1 MTVARTPAPA
11 RAANRGPGHDLRVVK
26 VVLFRD
32 LMRFLHDV
40 GRAVSTLL
48 QGVMM
53 LFVIG
58 IGFGSLM
65 PDAPAGVE
73 LTTVMFPGVIAMLVI
88 GTAIASAGSIVSDRE
103 FGFLRE
109 ILASPARRSAIAL
122 GKVCGGSVLA
132 LFQGSLILAM
142 AGLAGVPY
150 DLRLFLELAGLMF
163 VLAFTTSALGVLT
176 ATLVRHPEA
185 FLGISQMAIMPLV
198 LLSGAL
204 FPIANLPAWLKGMA
218 LVNPITYAVDPMRRA
233 VFDKVETTP
242 EAEALF
248 NPGITW
254 FSWQVPGSV
263 EVLMVGGAGLVFF
276 ALAVRQFNKITV

>member
-1 MTVARTPAPA
+1 MTATRVPAQ
-11 RAANRGPGHDLRVVK
+11 AANRGLGHDLRVAR
-26 VVLFRD
+26 VVLVRD

-58 IGFGSLM
+58 VGFGSLM

-88 GTAIASAGSIVSDRE
+88 GTAISSAGSVVSDRE

-109 ILASPARRSAIAL
+109 ILASPAKRSAIAL
-122 GKVCGGSVLA
+122 GKVLGGAVLA
-132 LFQGSLILAM
+132 VFQGSLILVM
-142 AGLAGVPY
+142 AGLAGIPY
-150 DLRLFLELAGLMF
+150 EPMLLVKLAGLMC
-163 VLAFTTSALGVLT
+163 VLALTTSALGVLT

-185 FLGISQMAIMPLV
+185 FLGISQMAITPLV

-204 FPIANLPAWLKGMA
+204 FPIANLPSWLKA
-218 LVNPITYAVDPMRRA
+218 VAVVNPITYAVDPMRRV
-233 VFDKVETTP
+233 VFERVETTP

-248 NPGITW
+248 NPGVTW

-263 EVLMVGGAGLVFF
+263 EVLMVGGAGLVFL
-276 ALAVRQFNKITV
+276 ALAVRRFNKMTS

>member
-1 MTVARTPAPA
+1 MSTAVSERVV
-11 RAANRGPGHDLRVVK
+11 NRGLSHDLRVVK
-26 VVLFRD
+26 VVLYRD
-32 LMRFLHDV
+32 LMRFLYDV
-40 GRAVSTLL
+40 GRAMATLL
-48 QGVMM
+48 QGLMM

-58 IGFGSLM
+58 VGFGSLM
-65 PDAPAGVE
+65 PDAPGGVE

-88 GTAIASAGSIVSDRE
+88 STAIASAGSVVSDRE
-103 FGFLRE
+103 HGFLRE
-109 ILASPARRSAIAL
+109 MLASPARRGAIAL

-132 LFQGSLILAM
+132 LLQGSLLLFM

-150 DLRLFLELAGLMF
+150 HPVLLLQLAGLMF

-204 FPIANLPAWLKGMA
+204 FPIANLPTWLKTMA
-218 LVNPITYAVDPMRRA
+218 VVNPITYAVDPMRRA
-233 VFDKVETTP
+233 VFERVETTP

-248 NPGITW
+248 NPGVTW
-254 FSWQVPGSV
+254 FSWQVPGTV
-263 EVLMVGGAGLVFF
+263 EVLMVGGAGLLFF
-276 ALAVRQFNKITV
+276 ALAVRRFARMTV

>member
-1 MTVARTPAPA
+1 MTETQVPV
-11 RAANRGPGHDLRVVK
+11 RAVNRGLGHDLRVAR
-26 VVLFRD
+26 VVLVRD

-40 GRAVSTLL
+40 GRAVAALL

-58 IGFGSLM
+58 VGFGSLM

-88 GTAIASAGSIVSDRE
+88 GTAISSAGSVVSDRE

-109 ILASPARRSAIAL
+109 ILASPAKRSAIAL
-122 GKVCGGSVLA
+122 GKVLGGAVLA
-132 LFQGSLILAM
+132 VFQGSLILLM
-142 AGLAGVPY
+142 AGLAGIPY
-150 DLRLFLELAGLMF
+150 KPVLFLKLIGLMC
-163 VLAFTTSALGVLT
+163 VLALTTSALGVLT
-176 ATLVRHPEA
+176 ATLVRQPEA
-185 FLGISQMAIMPLV
+185 FMGISQLAITPLI

-204 FPIANLPAWLKGMA
+204 FPIANLPAWLKTVA
-218 LVNPITYAVDPMRRA
+218 VVNPITYAVDPMRRA
-233 VFDKVETTP
+233 VFEQVETTP

-248 NPGITW
+248 NPGVTW

-263 EVLMVGGAGLVFF
+263 EVLMVGGAGLMFLV
-276 ALAVRQFNKITV
+276 LAVHRFNKMTS